1 MPTSVARAIL
11 VSVLVVA
18 CLVQAGR
25 AQQGP
30 PTEGGGAQPTFRTG
44 IDFVRVDV
52 IVTDKGQP
60 VSDLTQA
67 DFEVREDGQTQAIE
81 QFRLIKVDNAA
92 RQVQAQETP
101 RAIRNRDDEELEAA
115 RDDVRVIVFFL
126 DDYHTRQ
133 ANAISVKKP
142 LIDFIETQVRPNDL
156 LAVMGPLTPVSE
168 LRFTRNK
175 AAIESAINGFEGRKF
190 RYIPRNRFEEQYT
203 RLSTEQVETLRNS
216 IVMGALRG
224 LSTRLGS
231 IREGRKNVVFVSEG
245 FTALLPPQ
253 LRNSD
258 AEAMSGLPNG
268 VPSGAGENSRTEET
282 ARAFAMG
289 DINLRLREVFTL
301 ANRNNTAFY
310 TLDPRGL
317 AANEF
322 GIDENVG
329 PQQDRASLQATQ
341 DTLRTLAEQTDGKA
355 IVNRN
360 DLTRGLQQVVQDGS
374 VYYLIGY
381 TSSQSKTDGKFHEI
395 KVSVRRRGV
404 EVRARRGYWA
414 ATADDVE
421 RATKATAPAPP
432 SNKAFENALAVINGS
447 VQANQAVRTWIGS
460 ARGAGGKTQLTL
472 IWEPIPGPPGSR
484 REVPGRVSIIAARES
499 GELVYRGRS
508 VVDAGAGR
516 GGSASAP
523 AGPPGPQRLTF
534 EAPPGPLE
542 LRLSIEDAGGSVIDN
557 DVRRLTVPDLTA
569 PQPSLSTPR
578 VFRAR
583 TARELQALTQDPTA
597 VPLASREFSRGDRVL
612 IRFDAYGVGTE
623 TPSVRA
629 DVLNRNGQKMADVS
643 VAPAT
648 AGGTHQIDLGLASMA
663 SGEYVLE
670 VVVTAA
676 GAEARELVPI
686 KVGS

>member
-1 MPTSVARAIL
+1 MA
-11 VSVLVVA
+11 VLVVA
-18 CLVQAGR
+18 CLVPAGR
-25 AQQGP
+25 AQQSP
-30 PTEGGGAQPTFRTG
+30 PAGGDGAQPTFRTG

-60 VSDLTQA
+60 VTDLTQA
-67 DFEVREDGQTQAIE
+67 DFEVREDGQAQAIE

-92 RQVQAQETP
+92 RQAQAEAPQRT
-101 RAIRNRDDEELEAA
+101 IRNRDDEESEAA

-126 DDYHTRQ
+126 DDYHTRV

-142 LIDFIETQVRPNDL
+142 LLDFIETQVRPNDL

-175 AAIESAINGFEGRKF
+175 AAIESAINAFEGRKF
-190 RYIPRNRFEEQYT
+190 RYQPRNQFEEQYS
-203 RLSTEQVETLRNS
+203 RMSTEQVENLRNS

-224 LSTRLGS
+224 LSVRLGS

-258 AEAMSGLPNG
+258 AEAGSGLPNG
-268 VPSGAGENSRTEET
+268 VSSGAGENSRAEDT
-282 ARAFAMG
+282 ARAFATG

-310 TLDPRGL
+310 ALDPRGL
-317 AANEF
+317 ATNEF
-322 GIDENVG
+322 GIEENVG
-329 PQQDRASLQATQ
+329 PQQDRVNLQATQ

-360 DLTRGLQQVVQDGS
+360 DLSKGLQQVVQDGS

-395 KVSVRRRGV
+395 KVSVKRRGV
-404 EVRARRGYWA
+404 DVRARRGYWA

-421 RATKATAPAPP
+421 RATKATVPAPP
-432 SNKAFENALAVINGS
+432 ANKAFENALAVINPS
-447 VQANQAVRTWIGS
+447 VQGNQAVRTWLGS
-460 ARGAGGKTQLTL
+460 ARGAAGKTQLTL
-472 IWEPIPGPPGSR
+472 IWEPIAGPPGAR
-484 REVPGRVSIIAARES
+484 REVPGRVSVIAARES

-508 VVDAGAGR
+508 VAESGAAR
-516 GGSASAP
+516 GSTSP
-523 AGPPGPQRLTF
+523 TTVSTLSGPTRVAF

-542 LRLSIEDAGGSVIDN
+542 LRLSIEDAGGSVIDSE
-557 DVRRLTVPDLTA
+557 VRRVTVPDLTA
-569 PQPSLSTPR
+569 PQPALSTPR

-583 TARELQALTQDPTA
+583 TARDLQGLVQDASA

-623 TPSVRA
+623 SPSVKA
-629 DVLNRNGQKMADVS
+629 DILNRNGQKMADVP

-663 SGEYVLE
+663 SGDYVLE
-670 VVVTAA
+670 VVVTA
-676 GAEARELVPI
+676 GGSEARELVPI
-686 KVGS
+686 RVGS